1 VAEGRKG
8 NEREGR
14 GKGGKGGR
22 SGKLKLLVPVVL
34 LLGAGLAAKS
44 LLLGSPAQKAEA
56 KPKKQEG
63 AIVTMDPVTVN
74 LADAGFH
81 YARVGFGI
89 VLTTTA
95 SSKEVEERLPL
106 FKDQAISTVG
116 GFQSRVLKTV
126 EGQDELRHRLTE
138 VAFELYGEE
147 EIVKVILTE
156 IVVQ

>member
-1 VAEGRKG
+1 VADGAKAKKG
-8 NEREGR
+8 
-14 GKGGKGGR
+14 
-22 SGKLKLLVPVVL
+22 GKLKLVVPVIL

-56 KPKKQEG
+56 KPKKEEG
-63 AIVTMDPVTVN
+63 VIVTMDPVTVN

-95 SSKEVEERLPL
+95 NSKQIEERLPL
-106 FKDQAISTVG
+106 FKDEAIRTVG

-147 EIVKVILTE
+147 QVVKVILTE

>member
-1 VAEGRKG
+1 VADGAKAKKG
-8 NEREGR
+8 
-14 GKGGKGGR
+14 
-22 SGKLKLLVPVVL
+22 GKLKLVVPVIL

-56 KPKKQEG
+56 KPKKEEG
-63 AIVTMDPVTVN
+63 VIVTMDPVTVN

-95 SSKEVEERLPL
+95 NSKEIEERLPL
-106 FKDQAISTVG
+106 FKDEAIRAVG

-126 EGQDELRHRLTE
+126 KGQDELRHRLTE
-138 VAFELYGEE
+138 VAFKLYGEE
-147 EIVKVILTE
+147 EIMKVILTD

>member
-1 VAEGRKG
+1 VADGAKAKKG
-8 NEREGR
+8 
-14 GKGGKGGR
+14 
-22 SGKLKLLVPVVL
+22 GKLKLVVPVIL

-56 KPKKQEG
+56 KPKKEEG
-63 AIVTMDPVTVN
+63 VIVTMDPVTVN

-95 SSKEVEERLPL
+95 NSKEVEERLPL
-106 FKDQAISTVG
+106 FKDEAIRAVG
-116 GFQSRVLKTV
+116 AFQSRELKTV

-147 EIVKVILTE
+147 EIMKVILTE